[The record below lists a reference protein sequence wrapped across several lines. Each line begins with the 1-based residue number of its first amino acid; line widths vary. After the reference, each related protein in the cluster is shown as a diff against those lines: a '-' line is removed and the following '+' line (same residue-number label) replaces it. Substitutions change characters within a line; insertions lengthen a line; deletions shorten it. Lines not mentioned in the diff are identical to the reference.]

1 MTSAGSSSSLP
12 CPPPV
17 TADPLATPT
26 DSYGVVFSGRCL
38 GRDKVVFLRSARIDG
53 KYVKFSQKGSAL
65 VPSLESLVSSKN
77 PPPFSPLGDAA
88 ETKTSTTFYE
98 RCLAPTSKRAVV
110 SLKTHKRKVS
120 SRRILFTR
128 GARMESQR
136 ELISC
141 LTNGGFENIRLL
153 TDFF

>member
-1 MTSAGSSSSLP
+1 MYFTRVLRPHPPLPGAVLGSRI
-12 CPPPV
+12 
-17 TADPLATPT
+17 A
-26 DSYGVVFSGRCL
+26 F
-38 GRDKVVFLRSARIDG
+38 KVVFLRSARIDG
-53 KYVKFSQKGSAL
+53 KYVKFTQKGSAL
-65 VPSLESLVSSKN
+65 MPPLESFVSSKN
-77 PPPFSPLGDAA
+77 PSPFSHFGGVAV
-88 ETKTSTTFYE
+88 TKTSTTFYE

-110 SLKTHKRKVS
+110 SLKTHKRKVP
-120 SRRILFTR
+120 SRRILFTG

>member
-1 MTSAGSSSSLP
+1 MTSAGSSSSFP

-65 VPSLESLVSSKN
+65 VPSLETFVFPQKLSTPLSLRSRGGGENFYDLLRAVSCPDFKTCSCFSKN
-77 PPPFSPLGDAA
+77 SQKKSILQKDSLYKRG
-88 ETKTSTTFYE
+88 KNGKSTRADFMSDE
-98 RCLAPTSKRAVV
+98 RRV
-110 SLKTHKRKVS
+110 
-120 SRRILFTR
+120 
-128 GARMESQR
+128 
-136 ELISC
+136 
-141 LTNGGFENIRLL
+141 
-153 TDFF
+153 

>member
-1 MTSAGSSSSLP
+1 MTSAGSSSSFP

-65 VPSLESLVSSKN
+65 VPSLESFVSSKN
-77 PPPFSPLGDAA
+77 PSPFSHLGGVA
-88 ETKTSTTFYE
+88 EAKTSTTFYE
-98 RCLAPTSKRAVV
+98 RCLAPTTSVAVV
-110 SLKTHKRKVS
+110 L
-120 SRRILFTR
+120 
-128 GARMESQR
+128 
-136 ELISC
+136 
-141 LTNGGFENIRLL
+141 
-153 TDFF
+153 